1 MLNKNTKHPILK
13 YQTVSE
19 ANLVTT
25 NAPLDAP
32 RLKVKDKKPLIKL
45 WIACS
50 CLPQPENPAIWSAYR
65 ERAASL
71 SRAEWFGSLCVNT
84 HEEELLT
91 KQRFKGGDKE
101 LRSEGAA
108 LLRRLAEL
116 RCAHAST
123 HAQARTKPKLRAV
136 CVCVCVCSEGGGGGG
151 TRSLRPFT

>member
-1 MLNKNTKHPILK
+1 MQNILLWIK
-13 YQTVSE
+13 SQTVSSLE
-19 ANLVTT
+19 TT
-25 NAPLDAP
+25 NAPLDAS

-65 ERAASL
+65 ESAASL

-101 LRSEGAA
+101 LRSEAAA
-108 LLRRLAEL
+108 LLRGLAEL
-116 RCAHAST
+116 RCAHTRTHQTRAAST
-123 HAQARTKPKLRAV
+123 RV
-136 CVCVCVCSEGGGGGG
+136 CRGGGGGGG
-151 TRSLRPFT
+151 TRTLRPFT